1 MPSSPPPRGLTVAM
15 KQTLAER
22 IPLKLPHHIFPGWWV
37 VAACATIGAYGG
49 GVYFYGFTIFF
60 NPLKEELGLSSA
72 QTSLVFS
79 LTRLE
84 GAFEGAV
91 VGFLIDRF
99 GARRIMIIG
108 VPIAG
113 VGYLLWASIVDS
125 YLTFILVYVGA
136 IAIGINAGF
145 FHPALAVTNNWFIRR
160 RATAMAIISVSVG
173 VGGSILVPLLG
184 LIIANWGWKTAAA
197 LSGAGLLL
205 LIWPL
210 TLLIRHSPEQMGLR
224 PDGDP
229 PAAQEEPALE
239 KDMGHG
245 PTAHGVQQGVASTV
259 RDVEYTVTQ
268 AFRTR
273 AMWLLIGAITL
284 RFAAHTAIMVHLAP
298 IMEDRGMSPVAAGGA
313 IGLLVFL
320 SIPAR
325 LAVGWLGDRFAK
337 HKVVAS
343 LLVLQV
349 LAMLVLLAAN
359 SIWQL
364 YLFIV
369 LWAAAYG
376 AGILNWAIVGDYFG
390 RARFATLRGLM
401 GLVYSGG
408 AVVGPV
414 YAGWVHDTTGAY
426 TTAILAFVV
435 VTGAAMLLYWFCSP
449 PGLNP

>member
-1 MPSSPPPRGLTVAM
+1 M
-15 KQTLAER
+15 KQTLTER
-22 IPLKLPHHIFPGWWV
+22 IPLKLPRNVFPGWWI

-60 NPLKEELGLSSA
+60 NPLREELGLSSA

-84 GAFEGAV
+84 GAFEGAA

-99 GARRIMIIG
+99 GARRIMIIS
-108 VPIAG
+108 VPLAG
-113 VGYLLWASIVDS
+113 IGYLLWASIVDS
-125 YLTFILVYVGA
+125 YLMFILVYVGA

-160 RATAMAIISVSVG
+160 RATAMALISVSVG
-173 VGGSILVPLLG
+173 IGGSILVPLLSM
-184 LIIANWGWKTAAA
+184 IIANWGWKTAAA
-197 LSGAGLLL
+197 LSGIGLLL
-205 LIWPL
+205 FIWPL

-229 PAAQEEPALE
+229 PAGQEEPALE
-239 KDMGHG
+239 QDTGHDPVAPG
-245 PTAHGVQQGVASTV
+245 VVQQSVASTV
-259 RDVEYTVTQ
+259 RDVDYTIAQ

-284 RFAAHTAIMVHLAP
+284 RFTAHTAIMVHLAP

-320 SIPAR
+320 SIPGR

-337 HKVVAS
+337 HKVIAS

-359 SIWQL
+359 ATWQL
-364 YLFIV
+364 YLFIA

-426 TTAILAFVV
+426 TTAIMAFVAVTV
-435 VTGAAMLLYWFCSP
+435 VAILLYWLCSP
-449 PGLNP
+449 PRPHPQRHLASAS